1 MGFCIR
7 VFFLNVCLISKNKDL
22 FSKLTN
28 VVRTLLRRKSQNF
41 LFMSLLQFLKHTFME
56 IYTRTHHSSESKY
69 LGGVLPYF
77 VLRVPWM
84 ETAAPT
90 LTVALLSRRY
100 IVKED
105 YLARKFS
112 SLTALVRPAR
122 AIVAPSARSPVVSSA
137 RQSGPPGKAASRAVR
152 PGSCSFHAI
161 CITAAST
168 G

>member
-1 MGFCIR
+1 
-7 VFFLNVCLISKNKDL
+7 
-22 FSKLTN
+22 
-28 VVRTLLRRKSQNF
+28 
-41 LFMSLLQFLKHTFME
+41 
-56 IYTRTHHSSESKY
+56 
-69 LGGVLPYF
+69 
-77 VLRVPWM
+77 M

-112 SLTALVRPAR
+112 SLAALVRPAR
-122 AIVAPSARSPVVSSA
+122 AIVAPSARSPVVAVSSA

-152 PGSCSFHAI
+152 PGSRSFHAI